1 MIVNEKCDQVMPN
14 LNQSRPKN
22 LMLVTPPCPQGG
34 IVVYITNNLTGPAK
48 NNNLFSDSSPGRK

>member
-1 MIVNEKCDQVMPN
+1 MIVNEKCDQVMPD

-48 NNNLFSDSSPGRK
+48 NNNLFSDSSP